1 MIIRE
6 LNLIHF
12 GKFHNYHMELG
23 PHMNI
28 IAGSNESGK
37 TTVYAF
43 IHAMLFG
50 IRRARGRAAASDLY
64 NRYQPW
70 DSPGSF
76 EGAINFQHEG
86 KNYRLYRNFY
96 KGDTSVS
103 LICLENQKEIPLP
116 HGVIGDFIP
125 GLTEENYKNT
135 LGIPQ
140 AHSELDV
147 QFAAAIQSQAA
158 NMAMTGNQNL
168 HLGRALEYLKKERKK
183 IKGDSRSDK
192 IQEVNRDIQRLSAQ
206 LEQINQTANYFTRK
220 DVSKKQGEL
229 RSNENEE
236 ISRLREA
243 SDRVKKAESQCQ
255 MELGMLLEKER
266 NLRDEINKVQEK
278 IIFSEKDFSGT
289 SKRMSGILSVA
300 GIFCVIAGVLLG
312 IAVIFNY
319 SRLPLWASIGS
330 LVLCCLFF
338 LLGMAGYISAVQ
350 SKKESGN
357 AHKDSEKELLLVQ
370 GYRAQLKEITHSCE
384 LKRQEKTQLETKIK
398 QLEIRM
404 DQCRRDFQRALLE
417 QEKYNETVNALEDC
431 REQLHK
437 FMEEERSLQKE
448 DACIVQAYHLLEEL
462 SGEIHESFGSF
473 LWENASR
480 FMEEITGNT
489 RHFRVSKEFRIS
501 VDNSKTFVPLD
512 RLSRATTEQFYL
524 ALRLSAADLL
534 FGSNQVPV
542 ILDDTFAYYDDERLK
557 ALLFWLSSEQPNQ
570 VILLSCHHRECDLMD
585 KMNMDYNYVNLNE

>member
-28 IAGSNESGK
+28 IAGINESGK
-37 TTVYAF
+37 TTIYTF

-70 DSPGSF
+70 DTPGSF
-76 EGAINFQHEG
+76 EGAINFEHEG
-86 KNYRLYRNFY
+86 KNYRLYRNFC
-96 KGDTSVS
+96 KDDTSVS
-103 LICLENQKEIPLP
+103 LICLENQKEISLV

-147 QFAAAIQSQAA
+147 QFAAAIQSQAV

-183 IKGDSRSDK
+183 IKADSRSDK
-192 IQEVNRDIQRLSAQ
+192 IREINRDIQRLSAQ
-206 LEQINQTANYFTRK
+206 LEHMEQTSIHFSSK
-220 DVSKKQGEL
+220 DVSQGQGFSDE
-229 RSNENEE
+229 SEE
-236 ISRLREA
+236 MGRLREA
-243 SDRVKKAESQCQ
+243 SDLAKKAVSQCQ
-255 MELGMLLEKER
+255 MELGMMLEKER
-266 NLRDEINKVQEK
+266 YLRDQINNVQEK
-278 IIFSEKDFSGT
+278 IIFSEKDPSGA
-289 SKRMSGILSVA
+289 SKRMSGILSAA
-300 GIFCVIAGVLLG
+300 GVLCVIAGILLG
-312 IAVIFNY
+312 ISVIFNY

-330 LVLCCLFF
+330 FVLCCLFF

-350 SKKESGN
+350 SKKESG
-357 AHKDSEKELLLVQ
+357 DSQKENKKESHLIQ
-370 GYRAQLKEITHSCE
+370 GYRVQLEEITHSCQ
-384 LKRQEKTQLETKIK
+384 LKRQEKIQLERKIE

-404 DQCRRDFQRALLE
+404 DQCRRNFQRALLE

-437 FMEEERSLQKE
+437 FMEEERNLQK
-448 DACIVQAYHLLEEL
+448 DDTCIVQAYHLLEEL

-480 FMEEITGNT
+480 FMEDITGNK
-489 RHFRVSKEFRIS
+489 RHFRVSKEFHIS
-501 VDNSKTFVPLD
+501 VDNSKIFVPLD

-524 ALRLSAADLL
+524 ALRLSAAGLL
-534 FGSNQVPV
+534 FGSEHVPV
-542 ILDDTFAYYDDERLK
+542 VLDDTFAYYDDQRLS
-557 ALLFWLSSEQPNQ
+557 AVLFWLSSQQPNQ
-570 VILLSCHHRECDLMD
+570 IILLSCHHRECDLMD
-585 KMNMDYNYVNLNE
+585 RMNIDYNYVNLNQ